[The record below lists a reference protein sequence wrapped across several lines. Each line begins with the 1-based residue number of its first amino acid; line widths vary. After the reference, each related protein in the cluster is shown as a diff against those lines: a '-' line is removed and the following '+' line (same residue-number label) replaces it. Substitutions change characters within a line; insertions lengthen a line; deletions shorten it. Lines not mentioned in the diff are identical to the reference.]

1 MHKTIVHGQ
10 YLHIS
15 TVILRLF
22 LVTFP
27 FQWVDIQCICW
38 IQPIFYYVSP
48 LIWILWLLWHP
59 CTVCGTE
66 SGYANIPWFLIMS
79 TPAELKKKTGSW
91 NHYLGQVQFWR
102 IHIPIISYNIP
113 NISDYIPNISYYI
126 PIFPI
131 YPTLILQQTSRI
143 AHQLQVWWPV
153 VHETPLSRAVEPR
166 NLSPVLRTPFRYS
179 KTASA
184 YAPFQSCTMEVSS
197 WETSIELSGPISSKP
212 CGWFS

>member
-38 IQPIFYYVSP
+38 IQPMFYYVSP

-79 TPAELKKKTGSW
+79 TPAELKKENWLLKPLFGTSPILTDPYPDYIIQYTKYFRLYPKYIIL
-91 NHYLGQVQFWR
+91 HS
-102 IHIPIISYNIP
+102 HIP
-113 NISDYIPNISYYI
+113 
-126 PIFPI
+126 
-131 YPTLILQQTSRI
+131 
-143 AHQLQVWWPV
+143 
-153 VHETPLSRAVEPR
+153 
-166 NLSPVLRTPFRYS
+166 NLSDPHPSTNLKNRTSAPSLMASCAWNSFVPSRRAPKSFTCSSDSLPILKNSKCLCPF
-179 KTASA
+179 
-184 YAPFQSCTMEVSS
+184 
-197 WETSIELSGPISSKP
+197 SILYHG
-212 CGWFS
+212 GF